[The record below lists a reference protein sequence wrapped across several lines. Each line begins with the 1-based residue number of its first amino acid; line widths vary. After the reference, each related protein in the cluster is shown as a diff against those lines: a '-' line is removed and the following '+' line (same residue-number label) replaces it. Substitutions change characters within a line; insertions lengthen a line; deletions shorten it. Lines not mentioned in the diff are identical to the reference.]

1 MQQFLTVIMMAIIV
15 EGLITY
21 AKTFFAG
28 GKFQW
33 QQLLGIGLGV
43 LVTLVYNIDVF
54 SLLGITTV
62 VPFIGAILTGIL
74 ISRGSNY
81 IFDLLRTLQ
90 GVGSGSVPD
99 NDYSLPLAT
108 GQAASSDPVQQY
120 VEKSVTNNTA
130 PNPPDAAEQ

>member
-1 MQQFLTVIMMAIIV
+1 MQQFLTVIMMAVIV

-43 LVTLVYNIDVF
+43 LVTLAYNIDVF
-54 SLLGITTV
+54 SLLGINTV

-90 GVGSGSVPD
+90 GVGSSSAPA
-99 NDYSLPLAT
+99 NDSPLPLAA
-108 GQAASSDPVQQY
+108 GQAASTDPAQQY
-120 VEKSVTNNTA
+120 TVKSVVNNTA
-130 PNPPDAAEQ
+130 PNPPDTVKQ